1 MSKVLVIGC
10 GGVASVAISKCCQVS
25 DVFTELCI
33 ASRTKSKCDALAAKL
48 APNTKTKIT
57 TAQVDADDV
66 QQLCDLIN
74 SYKPDLV
81 MNIAL
86 PYQDLTI
93 MDACLACGVNYM
105 DTANYEPEN
114 TDDPEWRAIY
124 EKRCKEAGF
133 SAYFDYSWQWA
144 YKKKFEDAGL
154 TALLGC
160 GFDPGVARLTA
171 LTPPSMSLTPSTPS
185 ISWTATAATMAMPSP
200 PTLTPKSTCAKFL
213 PPAAIWKTASGSRSR
228 P

>member
-81 MNIAL
+81 KHCPAL
-86 PYQDLTI
+86 
-93 MDACLACGVNYM
+93 
-105 DTANYEPEN
+105 
-114 TDDPEWRAIY
+114 
-124 EKRCKEAGF
+124 
-133 SAYFDYSWQWA
+133 
-144 YKKKFEDAGL
+144 
-154 TALLGC
+154 
-160 GFDPGVARLTA
+160 
-171 LTPPSMSLTPSTPS
+171 
-185 ISWTATAATMAMPSP
+185 
-200 PTLTPKSTCAKFL
+200 
-213 PPAAIWKTASGSRSR
+213 SGSDHHGCLPGLRR
-228 P
+228 QLYGHRQL